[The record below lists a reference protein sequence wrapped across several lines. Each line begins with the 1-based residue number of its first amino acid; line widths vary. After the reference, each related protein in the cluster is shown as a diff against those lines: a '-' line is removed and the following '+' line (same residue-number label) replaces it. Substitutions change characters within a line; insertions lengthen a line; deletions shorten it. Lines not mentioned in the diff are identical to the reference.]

1 MSLIRLFGIVAFVI
15 GLSLLGFAH
24 KASTAPMEQLS
35 NTLLGRYS
43 DETMWYFF
51 LGLAAVLGGGM
62 LAFVRTGK

>member
-1 MSLIRLFGIVAFVI
+1 MSPSRLFGIVAFVI

-24 KASTAPMEQLS
+24 KASNAPMEQLS

-51 LGLAAVLGGGM
+51 AGLAAVVGGGI
-62 LAFVRTGK
+62 LALVGARR